1 MAKMTTS
8 NHPEVTANIPNLL
21 KPQAGI
27 EGQIIT
33 IRGVDVIL
41 DKDLASLY
49 CVETK
54 RLKEQVRR
62 NPNRFPP
69 AFMLQLTKEEW
80 QSLRSQNAA
89 INGRGR
95 HSKYPPFAFTEHGVI
110 MAAAILKSDVADKA
124 SVKIVEAFVAMR
136 RFMVANAQVFQRL
149 GQIEYK
155 LQESDHKFEDIYSK
169 LEEKKLDPKPK
180 VFFEGQIYDAYE
192 FVCGLIKS
200 ARTRIVLID
209 NYVDDSVLT
218 MLDKRRKDVTATI
231 HTKQITKELKL
242 DLEKHN
248 AQYPSIAVN
257 LFKDSHDR
265 FLIIDNMVYLIGAS
279 IKDLGKRWF
288 GISPMPATDANELIA
303 RL

>member
-1 MAKMTTS
+1 
-8 NHPEVTANIPNLL
+8 
-21 KPQAGI
+21 
-27 EGQIIT
+27 
-33 IRGVDVIL
+33 
-41 DKDLASLY
+41 
-49 CVETK
+49 
-54 RLKEQVRR
+54 
-62 NPNRFPP
+62 
-69 AFMLQLTKEEW
+69 
-80 QSLRSQNAA
+80 
-89 INGRGR
+89 
-95 HSKYPPFAFTEHGVI
+95 